1 MAPSLFPPSPGPLS
15 HTSTQCTAPCIERGT
30 IKCAMRRAFRRTA
43 DRSHAGMHNRAL
55 GHASFML
62 TCTRSLRCWRKCQK
76 HHAVVDHACD
86 KRGSVM
92 HQSAARSGV
101 GLMGF
106 VRSVIVHNK
115 TQSHVERPC
124 SHIAAVSTQQ
134 AAPVAN
140 ESSCVKSSQ
149 SKIHLRCPTA
159 DAAAPAGPCAETW
172 AVSSRECSSLA
183 AQTAEFQVR
192 KSYFTRF
199 PLLPV

>member
-1 MAPSLFPPSPGPLS
+1 
-15 HTSTQCTAPCIERGT
+15 
-30 IKCAMRRAFRRTA
+30 
-43 DRSHAGMHNRAL
+43 MHNRAR

-115 TQSHVERPC
+115 TQRHVERPC

-159 DAAAPAGPCAETW
+159 RMLQLLLGRAQRPGQSARASAPPSLLKRLSFKFENPTLCHFLFFPCEKG
-172 AVSSRECSSLA
+172 V
-183 AQTAEFQVR
+183 
-192 KSYFTRF
+192 
-199 PLLPV
+199 